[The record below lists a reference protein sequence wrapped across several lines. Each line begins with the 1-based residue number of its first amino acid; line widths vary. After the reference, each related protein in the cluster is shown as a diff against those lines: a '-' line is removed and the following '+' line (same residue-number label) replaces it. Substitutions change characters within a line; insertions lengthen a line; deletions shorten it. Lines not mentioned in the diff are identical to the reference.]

1 MDLERLFFARSV
13 AVVGA
18 SPRVGD
24 GGKAPFFQI
33 LKAAGYQGKVF
44 PVNPAHQEINGVRV
58 YASLAEVPEAVDLVI
73 AAVPARLALE
83 TVKIAAARRIPF
95 VHFFTSGFSEVGNRE
110 LEEELVAAARE
121 GGTRIVGPNCLGV
134 HCAES
139 RLTFDNTVLTE
150 RPGNIAFLGQS
161 GGITNNFMRRAY
173 SRKLELNK
181 VVSYGNQIDLRV
193 EDFIGYFGRDD
204 GIRVIAVY
212 LEDVKDPHAFFAT
225 LKEAAAKKP
234 VIVLKGGSTP
244 GGARAAASHTGAMAG
259 DQQLFSAL
267 LRQHRAIE
275 VEDDEQ
281 LLNFTMMAA
290 AERRPAGTRLGFLG
304 AGGGTSVLFTDLAG
318 KAGLSLPVLADSTR
332 ASIAAKI
339 PAVNTSTTNPV
350 DLGAFGFD
358 SRIMSHTMRAM
369 EPDPNIDVIVPY
381 FGLDFLAWFPDD
393 ALGAG
398 FTAIAQAAREISK
411 PVVPIVYKSYE
422 NKDRL
427 EQIRMIALDA
437 FRGAGLPVFFG
448 LADAVGAL
456 AGVERWRRRTA

>member
-18 SPRVGD
+18 SPKPGD
-24 GGKAPFFQI
+24 TGKAPFYQI
-33 LKAAGYQGKVF
+33 LQAAGYAGKVF
-44 PVNPAHQEINGVRV
+44 PVNPAHREINGARV

-83 TVKIAAARRIPF
+83 TVKIAAARKIPF

-110 LEEELVAAARE
+110 LEAELVAAARA

-134 HCAES
+134 HCAEN
-139 RLTFDNTVLTE
+139 RMTFDPSVLTG

-161 GGITNNFMRRAY
+161 GGITNNFMRRAW
-173 SRKLELNK
+173 SRKLDLNK
-181 VVSYGNQIDLRV
+181 AVSYGNQIDLRV
-193 EDFIGYFGRDD
+193 EDFIEYFGRDD
-204 GIRVIAVY
+204 GIRVIAIY
-212 LEDVKDPHAFFAT
+212 LEDVKDPLAFFAT
-225 LKEAAAKKP
+225 LKKVAPKKP

-275 VEDDEQ
+275 AEDDEQ
-281 LLNFTMMAA
+281 LVNFTMMAA

-318 KAGLSLPVLADSTR
+318 KAGLSLPPLTDSTR
-332 ASIAAKI
+332 AAIAAKI
-339 PAVNTSTTNPV
+339 PAVNTSTMNPV

-358 SRIMSHTMRAM
+358 SRIMSHTLRAM
-369 EPDPNIDVIVPY
+369 GPDPNLDVIVPY
-381 FGLDFLAWFPDD
+381 FGLDFLSWFPDQV
-393 ALGAG
+393 LQSG
-398 FTAIAQAAREISK
+398 FTAIAQAAAELTL

-422 NKDRL
+422 NKERL

-437 FRGAGLPVFFG
+437 FRAAGLPLFFG
-448 LADAVGAL
+448 LQDAVQAL
-456 AGVERWRRRTA
+456 AGIERWRSRTA